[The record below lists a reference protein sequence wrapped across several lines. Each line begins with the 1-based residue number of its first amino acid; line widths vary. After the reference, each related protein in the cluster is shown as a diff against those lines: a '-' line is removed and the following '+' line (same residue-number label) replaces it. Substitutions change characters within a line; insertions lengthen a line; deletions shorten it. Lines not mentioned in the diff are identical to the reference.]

1 MQKKVVDGED
11 AVEKKSYARDKG
23 TQKIALVVVVVYSE
37 DAQMLKISLAKTL
50 LR

>member
-1 MQKKVVDGED
+1 MLN

-23 TQKIALVVVVVYSE
+23 TQKIALVVVVDSE